1 MRIVG
6 HRHKLTLVTD
16 VVSSLRRSRCGAAAT
31 ELALILPLL
40 TTMILAV
47 FEYGTVIYSYSL
59 MQFGA
64 NRVARTVA
72 VNRMTPEQAETD
84 VKGSLPGWVRDDV
97 AVTVSQSNPAD
108 TNSNLVRVQMSVSAQ
123 DATPLAL
130 LTRAIPWQLSTNVVM
145 KQELPYVD

>member
-1 MRIVG
+1 MICGGLR
-6 HRHKLTLVTD
+6 LMFVTRAMG
-16 VVSSLRRSRCGAAAT
+16 SLRGCRRGAAAT
-31 ELALILPLL
+31 ELALVLPLL

-72 VNRMTPEQAETD
+72 VNRMTEAQAQTD
-84 VKGSLPGWVRDDV
+84 VRRYLPGWVRDDV
-97 AVTVSQSNPAD
+97 SVSITQSNAAD
-108 TNSNLVRVQMSVSAQ
+108 SNVNLVRVQLSVAAQ

-130 LTRAIPWQLSTNVVM
+130 LTRAVPWQLSTNVEM